1 MPAVPP
7 VDNLRRDQFYESIL
21 RSIVNTFKPI
31 TMPDD
36 ESMPV
41 MIYKLFNQVVGEI
54 KFKDRLHFD
63 NQLDLIFERNYTNL
77 KQVNKEFFKFF
88 QIQSKVEVQ
97 LGFGMKL
104 FSMVNFFNS
113 IYPDIDCFYN
123 LVISKK

>member
-21 RSIVNTFKPI
+21 RSIVNTYKPI

-77 KQVNKEFFKFF
+77 KQVNK
-88 QIQSKVEVQ
+88 
-97 LGFGMKL
+97 
-104 FSMVNFFNS
+104 
-113 IYPDIDCFYN
+113 DIF
-123 LVISKK
+123 